1 MSSKLKKLKKFSL
14 FDDNRKTRST
24 GGNAVSLIF
33 TLIICIF
40 MLIPVIYTLN
50 MAFKPLEEL
59 HRYPPTF
66 IAQNPTL
73 NNFTD
78 LFNLLNEA
86 IMPFTRYF
94 FNTICYTAIIAALR
108 IVTGSLGAYALAKI
122 PFPGS
127 NAIFKII
134 TFSLMFSAVVTGT
147 PTYIIMVKLG
157 MVDTMAGVIVP
168 SIADTMGFYLIKSF
182 MHNNVPG
189 PLLEAGRID
198 GASELKIF
206 FKIAMPIVKPAWYT
220 LIILSIQGLWGASAN
235 NTYREI
241 FKTLPQA
248 LASIGGGI
256 ERSGISAASS
266 LLMLIVPFTCFL
278 VMQSKIIDT
287 MSSAGIK

>member
-1 MSSKLKKLKKFSL
+1 MKAVLKKLRKFSL
-14 FDDNRKTRST
+14 FEDNRRTRSKS
-24 GGNAVSLIF
+24 GNIVSTIF
-33 TLIICIF
+33 TLIVCIF
-40 MLIPVIYTLN
+40 MLIPVIYSLN

-59 HRYPPTF
+59 HRFPPTF
-66 IAQNPTL
+66 VAQNPTF
-73 NNFTD
+73 NNFKD

-86 IMPFTRYF
+86 LMPFSRYF
-94 FNTICYTAIIAALR
+94 FNTIMYTAVIAFLR

-122 PFPGS
+122 PFPGA
-127 NAIFKII
+127 NGIFKLI

-157 MVDTMAGVIVP
+157 MVDSISGVIVP
-168 SIADTMGFYLIKSF
+168 SIADTMGFYLIKNF
-182 MHNNVPG
+182 MHTNVPTA
-189 PLLEAGRID
+189 LLEAGRID

-206 FKIAMPIVKPAWYT
+206 FKIAMPLVKPAWYT
-220 LIILSIQGLWGASAN
+220 LIILSIQGLWGAGAAN
-235 NTYREI
+235 AYREI
-241 FKTLPQA
+241 FKTLPEA

-266 LLMLIVPFTCFL
+266 LLMLIVPFLCFI

>member
-1 MSSKLKKLKKFSL
+1 MSALIKKIKRFSL
-14 FDDNRKTRST
+14 FEDNRKTRSVS
-24 GGNAVSLIF
+24 GNVISTIF
-33 TLIICIF
+33 TLIVCIF
-40 MLIPVIYTLN
+40 MLIPVIYSLN

-59 HRYPPTF
+59 HRFPPTF
-66 IAQNPTL
+66 VAQNPTL
-73 NNFTD
+73 NNFKD

-86 IMPFTRYF
+86 LMPFSRYF
-94 FNTICYTAIIAALR
+94 FNTICYTAIIAVLR
-108 IVTGSLGAYALAKI
+108 IITGSLGAYALAKI
-122 PFPGS
+122 PFPGA
-127 NAIFKII
+127 NGIFKLI

-157 MVDTMAGVIVP
+157 MVDTIAGVIVP

-182 MHNNVPG
+182 MDNNIPTA
-189 PLLEAGRID
+189 LLEAGRID

-206 FKIAMPIVKPAWYT
+206 FKIAMPLVKPAWYT
-220 LIILSIQGLWGASAN
+220 LIILSIQGLWGAGAAN
-235 NTYREI
+235 IYREI
-241 FKTLPQA
+241 FKTLPEA